1 MESSHHYLLVGKKD
15 CVLAWDWDKLSE
27 GDGDTSPSWDIPLQ
41 GEWVVLAFGELSSI
55 YLSCQ
60 GGAR

>member
-1 MESSHHYLLVGKKD
+1 MGKKD